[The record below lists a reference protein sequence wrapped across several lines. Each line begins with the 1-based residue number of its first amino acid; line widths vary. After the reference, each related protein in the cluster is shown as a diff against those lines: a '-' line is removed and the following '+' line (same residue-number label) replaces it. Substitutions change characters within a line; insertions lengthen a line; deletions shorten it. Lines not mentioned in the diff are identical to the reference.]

1 MPVERWTPARRREL
15 TRNALLSAAAEV
27 FARRGFEG
35 ASLEEIAE
43 AAGFTRGAIY
53 KNFRNKEDLFFAVSD
68 RDYTARLQA
77 FSERLDQRTGRFD
90 PAELA
95 ALWRATVAD
104 IDDLALTMEMRLYAM
119 RNPEV
124 RQRFAE
130 HQRAMREVLAEFID
144 DRVAGTGLT
153 LSIPAATL
161 AGLLDAAS
169 WGIVETNA
177 IAGEDVDLLEAFF
190 ALVLEAACSPHSTSG
205 EPHAASAHRAA
216 PPSPVAP

>member
-1 MPVERWTPARRREL
+1 MAVERWTPARRREL
-15 TRNALLSAAAEV
+15 TRTALLSAAAEV

-35 ASLEEIAE
+35 ASLEEIAD

-77 FSERLDQRTGRFD
+77 FSERLDRKAERFD
-90 PAELA
+90 PAQLA

-104 IDDLALTMEMRLYAM
+104 TDDLALTMEVRLYAM
-119 RNPEV
+119 RNPDV

-130 HQRAMREVLAEFID
+130 HQRAMRQVLTEFID
-144 DRVAGTGLT
+144 DRVAASGLT
-153 LSIPAATL
+153 LTIPAATL

-169 WGIVETNA
+169 WGIVESIA

-190 ALVLEAACSPHSTSG
+190 ALILEAACGPHSPSG
-205 EPHAASAHRAA
+205 ESHAASAHDSA
-216 PPSPVAP
+216 PPSPATR